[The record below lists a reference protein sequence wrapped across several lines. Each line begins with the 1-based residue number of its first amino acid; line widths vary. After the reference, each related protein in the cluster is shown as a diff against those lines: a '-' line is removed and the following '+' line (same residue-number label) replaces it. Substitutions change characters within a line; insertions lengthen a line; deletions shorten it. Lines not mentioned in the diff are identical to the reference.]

1 MSLEKEIR
9 QKLINE
15 AADYK
20 KLDQL
25 VRQGMMSPAQ
35 LPMLHRG
42 LDKLQSGKP
51 LNPQEREA
59 VNKVMQSML
68 FIVTGDSQVFNKAR
82 QHTQKTRYQTE
93 SYTEEEVRELC
104 HSKDHDCAVVVNHPE
119 WGLGKP
125 IYESHAI
132 PDDEGNVEWYD
143 VQFKHGIEKEV
154 PAADMEILQS
164 EGHEKTMYASTKKG
178 KAKNSKQQAAIAIAK
193 KEKGLD
199 EYGMMTASTK
209 KRKKKKPNV
218 YAMAAEESPAEDKMD
233 SGYKAKFQAMLKKTG
248 KSLKDMS
255 DEEKKKFFN
264 AVDASHSAKDESV
277 NEEDIKEYIT
287 SKQVKMAKGI
297 AFDKRHK
304 GGDMTG
310 AAKKMEKIKKGL
322 SNHPG
327 AKKALRQANEEE
339 ENGKDYDPDKDH
351 TMDPKSHVKKEGD
364 KYCVYNKDGKKVKQ
378 FDSKA
383 EAEAYAVKNHDALME
398 LKMHP
403 QHGAIKKYAKAKASD
418 TFKRTFGAVGD
429 GGPEG
434 DTSKARAAGK
444 KVLRKLKKPLAK
456 TGMAKAANKAAKKSS
471 DRMIDLTRQDSG
483 SSEPVKKMS
492 NKQRKDQM
500 KTGMYPDANDKEY
513 RKNVEEVEEAVLRKN
528 FDSQPNPTMM
538 KKSTMDKAKG
548 LNVKVVKPKNQK
560 SKNDLMF
567 QGKSSDLKKL
577 GSKLSL
583 PLPKKEEIEE
593 NYEKGRG
600 PTGIAFAIKKGHPDA
615 ENPKTRKK
623 YPERQTPEYKK
634 KFFQNNKEETEDLEE
649 LKQSTMKS
657 YIGKAQKQ
665 VTDTEKFRDYQNKSM
680 GKMNLSKGDKDFVNK
695 KMDKDTLKR
704 RQGIKT
710 AMSKMSKEETEGLE
724 ERNKENAMKRKMMDA
739 SRGARYKLNN
749 PNVPDSGHKTPQAQ
763 NKAIGRALRSFE
775 DANSDSME
783 KQQVMNR
790 KMKRKSDANARK
802 ERETD
807 QGFKAAMKESL
818 IDKVVEKL
826 GEGAFKRMVTDKQEK
841 ERLAKMKKPQGNNR
855 SYMTP
860 KVDKYGRSN
869 KMYFHPSEDAQS
881 DARRDARRDAKMD
894 SRGLAQTKKDKPDMQ
909 HKGKKA
915 GDEKDGG
922 HIVMQLRKA
931 VSINKP
937 VKFKDGKSHNIS
949 KADAH
954 KYLNKYM
961 QAKKPADKE
970 KMHSAHDSHDAF
982 KKHL

>member
-9 QKLINE
+9 EKLITE

-104 HSKDHDCAVVVNHPE
+104 HSKDHDCAVIVNHPE

-199 EYGMMTASTK
+199 EYGMVTASTK
-209 KRKKKKPNV
+209 RRKKVKKPNV
-218 YAMAAEESPAEDKMD
+218 YAMAAEESPAEDKLD

-327 AKKALRQANEEE
+327 AKKALRQANEQDELQE
-339 ENGKDYDPDKDH
+339 
-351 TMDPKSHVKKEGD
+351 MDPKEHVKKEDD
-364 KYCVYNKDGKKVKQ
+364 KYCVYNKDGKKVAS
-378 FDSKA
+378 FDSKD
-383 EAEAYAVKNHDALME
+383 EAEAYAVKNHKDLME

-403 QHGAIKKYAKAKASD
+403 QHKQLKKYADAKASD
-418 TFKRTFGAVGD
+418 TFKRRFGALGD

-434 DTSKARAAGK
+434 DTVKARAAASK
-444 KVLRKLKKPLAK
+444 NLRKLKKPLAK
-456 TGMAKAANKAAKKSS
+456 TKGLVKKANKIAKKSS
-471 DRMIDLTRQDSG
+471 DRMINLTRQDHG
-483 SSEPVKKMS
+483 DEKTDPTKKFS
-492 NKQRKDQM
+492 NKERRDQM
-500 KTGMYPDANDKEY
+500 KGGSFGDANDKYY
-513 RKNVEEVEEAVLRKN
+513 RGSSRRNEETESLEE
-528 FDSQPNPTMM
+528 
-538 KKSTMDKAKG
+538 G
-548 LNVKVVKPKNQK
+548 
-560 SKNDLMF
+560 
-567 QGKSSDLKKL
+567 
-577 GSKLSL
+577 
-583 PLPKKEEIEE
+583 
-593 NYEKGRG
+593 YEKGRG

-634 KFFQNNKEETEDLEE
+634 KFFQNNKEETE
-649 LKQSTMKS
+649 
-657 YIGKAQKQ
+657 
-665 VTDTEKFRDYQNKSM
+665 
-680 GKMNLSKGDKDFVNK
+680 
-695 KMDKDTLKR
+695 
-704 RQGIKT
+704 
-710 AMSKMSKEETEGLE
+710 GLE
-724 ERNKENAMKRKMMDA
+724 ERNKANAMKRKMMDA

-749 PNVPDSGHKTPQAQ
+749 PNVPDSDHKTPQAQ

-783 KQQVMNR
+783 NQEKMNR

-881 DARRDARRDAKMD
+881 DARRDAKMD
-894 SRGLAQTKKDKPDMQ
+894 SRGLAQTKKDKPDME

-970 KMHSAHDSHDAF
+970 KMHSAHDSHDSF
-982 KKHL
+982 KKHLESIDEMKGMSPSQQLRKAVKSHSAMDPKTGGSNYDHTGDRLKFAKDMGVEVSSKKAADAKKKVVKAKKVIKRLTGDEGYKRVKDKAERGFERRNSYT

>member
-1 MSLEKEIR
+1 
-9 QKLINE
+9 
-15 AADYK
+15 
-20 KLDQL
+20 
-25 VRQGMMSPAQ
+25 
-35 LPMLHRG
+35 
-42 LDKLQSGKP
+42 
-51 LNPQEREA
+51 
-59 VNKVMQSML
+59 
-68 FIVTGDSQVFNKAR
+68 
-82 QHTQKTRYQTE
+82 
-93 SYTEEEVRELC
+93 
-104 HSKDHDCAVVVNHPE
+104 
-119 WGLGKP
+119 
-125 IYESHAI
+125 
-132 PDDEGNVEWYD
+132 
-143 VQFKHGIEKEV
+143 
-154 PAADMEILQS
+154 
-164 EGHEKTMYASTKKG
+164 
-178 KAKNSKQQAAIAIAK
+178 
-193 KEKGLD
+193 
-199 EYGMMTASTK
+199 
-209 KRKKKKPNV
+209 
-218 YAMAAEESPAEDKMD
+218 
-233 SGYKAKFQAMLKKTG
+233 
-248 KSLKDMS
+248 
-255 DEEKKKFFN
+255 
-264 AVDASHSAKDESV
+264 
-277 NEEDIKEYIT
+277 
-287 SKQVKMAKGI
+287 MAKGI

-327 AKKALRQANEEE
+327 AKKALRQANEQDELQE
-339 ENGKDYDPDKDH
+339 
-351 TMDPKSHVKKEGD
+351 MDPKEHVKKEGD

-403 QHGAIKKYAKAKASD
+403 QHSQIKKYAKAKASD

-434 DTSKARAAGK
+434 DTSAARAAGK

-456 TGMAKAANKAAKKSS
+456 TGMTKAANKAAKKSS

-483 SSEPVKKMS
+483 SSEPVKKFT

-500 KTGMYPDANDKEY
+500 KTGNYPDANDKEY
-513 RKNVEEVEEAVLRKN
+513 RKNVEQVEE
-528 FDSQPNPTMM
+528 SQ
-538 KKSTMDKAKG
+538 D
-548 LNVKVVKPKNQK
+548 
-560 SKNDLMF
+560 
-567 QGKSSDLKKL
+567 
-577 GSKLSL
+577 
-583 PLPKKEEIEE
+583 
-593 NYEKGRG
+593 
-600 PTGIAFAIKKGHPDA
+600 
-615 ENPKTRKK
+615 
-623 YPERQTPEYKK
+623 
-634 KFFQNNKEETEDLEE
+634 
-649 LKQSTMKS
+649 
-657 YIGKAQKQ
+657 
-665 VTDTEKFRDYQNKSM
+665 
-680 GKMNLSKGDKDFVNK
+680 
-695 KMDKDTLKR
+695 
-704 RQGIKT
+704 
-710 AMSKMSKEETEGLE
+710 LE
-724 ERNKENAMKRKMMDA
+724 ERNKQNAMKRKMMDA

-749 PNVPDSGHKTPQAQ
+749 PNVPDSDHKTPQAQ

-826 GEGAFKRMVTDKQEK
+826 GEGAFKRMAIDKMEK
-841 ERLAKMKKPQGNNR
+841 ERLARRDAKMAKMKKPQGNNR

-881 DARRDARRDAKMD
+881 DARRDAKMD
-894 SRGLAQTKKDKPDMQ
+894 SRGLAPTKKDKPDMQ

>member
-9 QKLINE
+9 EKLINE

-51 LNPQEREA
+51 LNPQERES

-178 KAKNSKQQAAIAIAK
+178 KATNSKQQAAIAIAK

-255 DEEKKKFFN
+255 DEEKKKFFT
-264 AVDASHSAKDESV
+264 AVDASHTATHESV

-310 AAKKMEKIKKGL
+310 ASKKMEKIKKGL

-403 QHGAIKKYAKAKASD
+403 NYKAIKKYASHKASD
-418 TFKRTFGAVGD
+418 HFKKRLGTTGE
-429 GGPEG
+429 GGTEG
-434 DTSKARAAGK
+434 DTVKSRSERHKDLK
-444 KVLRKLKKPLAK
+444 KLK
-456 TGMAKAANKAAKKSS
+456 KAAKKGLSKKVGKAVVKRANKIGKKHGKHAVAITS
-471 DRMIDLTRQDSG
+471 KDPFGKGDHPKETWKSRRDDMRSGYGAKDSNDDDYKYNVMTR
-483 SSEPVKKMS
+483 
-492 NKQRKDQM
+492 
-500 KTGMYPDANDKEY
+500 TGEQ
-513 RKNVEEVEEAVLRKN
+513 VEE
-528 FDSQPNPTMM
+528 SQ
-538 KKSTMDKAKG
+538 D
-548 LNVKVVKPKNQK
+548 
-560 SKNDLMF
+560 
-567 QGKSSDLKKL
+567 
-577 GSKLSL
+577 
-583 PLPKKEEIEE
+583 
-593 NYEKGRG
+593 
-600 PTGIAFAIKKGHPDA
+600 
-615 ENPKTRKK
+615 
-623 YPERQTPEYKK
+623 
-634 KFFQNNKEETEDLEE
+634 
-649 LKQSTMKS
+649 
-657 YIGKAQKQ
+657 
-665 VTDTEKFRDYQNKSM
+665 
-680 GKMNLSKGDKDFVNK
+680 
-695 KMDKDTLKR
+695 
-704 RQGIKT
+704 
-710 AMSKMSKEETEGLE
+710 LE
-724 ERNKENAMKRKMMDA
+724 ERNKQNAMKRKMMDA

-749 PNVPDSGHKTPQAQ
+749 PNVPDSDHKTPQAQ

-775 DANSDSME
+775 DADADSIE
-783 KQQVMNR
+783 NQQKMNR
-790 KMKRKSDANARK
+790 KMHRKSQANARR

-807 QGFKAAMKESL
+807 HGYKLAMKESL
-818 IDKVVEKL
+818 IDKVVAKL
-826 GEGAFKRMVTDKQEK
+826 DEGAFKRMVTDKEEK

-881 DARRDARRDAKMD
+881 DARRDAKMD

-909 HKGKKA
+909 HSGKQA

>member
-9 QKLINE
+9 EKLIAE

-42 LDKLQSGKP
+42 LDKMQSGKV

-104 HSKDHDCAVVVNHPE
+104 HSKDHDCAVTVNHPK

-193 KEKGLD
+193 KEKDLD
-199 EYGMMTASTK
+199 EYGMVTASTK
-209 KRKKKKPNV
+209 KRKKVKKPNV
-218 YAMAAEESPAEDKMD
+218 YAMAAEESPAEDKLD

-327 AKKALRQANEEE
+327 AKKALRQANEQDELQE
-339 ENGKDYDPDKDH
+339 
-351 TMDPKSHVKKEGD
+351 MDPKEHVKKEDD
-364 KYCVYNKDGKKVKQ
+364 KYCVYNKDGKKVAS
-378 FDSKA
+378 FDSKD
-383 EAEAYAVKNHDALME
+383 EAEAYAVKNHKDLME

-403 QHGAIKKYAKAKASD
+403 QHKQIKKYADAKASD
-418 TFKRTFGAVGD
+418 TFKRRFGALGD

-434 DTSKARAAGK
+434 DTVKARAAASK
-444 KVLRKLKKPLAK
+444 NLRKLKKPLAK
-456 TGMAKAANKAAKKSS
+456 TKGLVKKANKIAKKSS
-471 DRMIDLTRQDSG
+471 DRMINLTRQDHG
-483 SSEPVKKMS
+483 DEKTNPTKKFT
-492 NKQRKDQM
+492 NKQRRDQM
-500 KTGMYPDANDKEY
+500 KSGSFGDANDKYY
-513 RKNVEEVEEAVLRKN
+513 RGSSRTNEETESLEEAVLRKN

-577 GSKLSL
+577 GSKLTL
-583 PLPKKEEIEE
+583 PLPKKEE
-593 NYEKGRG
+593 
-600 PTGIAFAIKKGHPDA
+600 
-615 ENPKTRKK
+615 
-623 YPERQTPEYKK
+623 
-634 KFFQNNKEETEDLEE
+634 TE
-649 LKQSTMKS
+649 S
-657 YIGKAQKQ
+657 
-665 VTDTEKFRDYQNKSM
+665 
-680 GKMNLSKGDKDFVNK
+680 
-695 KMDKDTLKR
+695 
-704 RQGIKT
+704 
-710 AMSKMSKEETEGLE
+710 LE
-724 ERNKENAMKRKMMDA
+724 ERNKQNAMKRKMMDA

-749 PNVPDSGHKTPQAQ
+749 PNVPNSDHKTPQAQ

-783 KQQVMNR
+783 NQEKMNR

-807 QGFKAAMKESL
+807 HGYKAAMKESL

-826 GEGAFKRMVTDKQEK
+826 DEGAFKRMVTDKQEK
-841 ERLAKMKKPQGNNR
+841 ERLAKTKKPQGNNR

-881 DARRDARRDAKMD
+881 DARRDAKMD
-894 SRGLAQTKKDKPDMQ
+894 SRGLAQTKKDKPDME

-931 VSINKP
+931 VSIGKP

>member
-9 QKLINE
+9 NKLVAE

-42 LDKLQSGKP
+42 LDKMQSGKV

-82 QHTQKTRYQTE
+82 QHTQKNRYQTE

-104 HSKDHDCAVVVNHPE
+104 HSKDHDCAVTVNHPK

-193 KEKGLD
+193 KEKDLD
-199 EYGMMTASTK
+199 EYGMVTASTK

-218 YAMAAEESPAEDKMD
+218 YAMAAEESPAEDKLD

-264 AVDASHSAKDESV
+264 AVDNAHSAKDESV

-327 AKKALRQANEEE
+327 AKKALRTANEEE
-339 ENGKDYDPDKDH
+339 E
-351 TMDPKSHVKKEGD
+351 M
-364 KYCVYNKDGKKVKQ
+364 Q
-378 FDSKA
+378 
-383 EAEAYAVKNHDALME
+383 E

-403 QHGAIKKYAKAKASD
+403 QHKQLKKYADAKASD
-418 TFKRTFGAVGD
+418 TFKRRFGALGD

-434 DTSKARAAGK
+434 DTVKARAAASK
-444 KVLRKLKKPLAK
+444 NLRKLKKPLAK
-456 TGMAKAANKAAKKSS
+456 TKGLVKKANKIAKKSS
-471 DRMIDLTRQDSG
+471 DRMINLTRQDHGDEKTDPS
-483 SSEPVKKMS
+483 KKFS
-492 NKQRKDQM
+492 NKERRDQM
-500 KTGMYPDANDKEY
+500 KSGSFGDANDKYY
-513 RKNVEEVEEAVLRKN
+513 R
-528 FDSQPNPTMM
+528 
-538 KKSTMDKAKG
+538 G
-548 LNVKVVKPKNQK
+548 
-560 SKNDLMF
+560 
-567 QGKSSDLKKL
+567 SSRR
-577 GSKLSL
+577 
-583 PLPKKEEIEE
+583 
-593 NYEKGRG
+593 N
-600 PTGIAFAIKKGHPDA
+600 
-615 ENPKTRKK
+615 
-623 YPERQTPEYKK
+623 
-634 KFFQNNKEETEDLEE
+634 EETE
-649 LKQSTMKS
+649 S
-657 YIGKAQKQ
+657 
-665 VTDTEKFRDYQNKSM
+665 
-680 GKMNLSKGDKDFVNK
+680 
-695 KMDKDTLKR
+695 
-704 RQGIKT
+704 
-710 AMSKMSKEETEGLE
+710 LE
-724 ERNKENAMKRKMMDA
+724 ERNKQNAMKRKMMDA

-749 PNVPDSGHKTPQAQ
+749 PNVPDSDHKTPQAQ

-783 KQQVMNR
+783 NQEKMNR

-818 IDKVVEKL
+818 IDKVVAKL
-826 GEGAFKRMVTDKQEK
+826 DEGAFKRMVTDKQEK

-869 KMYFHPSEDAQS
+869 KHYFHPSEDAQS
-881 DARRDARRDAKMD
+881 DARRDAKMD
-894 SRGLAQTKKDKPDMQ
+894 SRGLAKTKKDKPDME

-970 KMHSAHDSHDAF
+970 KMHSAHDSHDSF
-982 KKHL
+982 KKHLESIDEMKGMTPSQQLRKAVKSHSRMDPKTGASNYDNTGDRLKFAHDMGIEVSRKQAADSKRQVKKAKKVIKRLTGDEGYKRVKDKAEKGFNRRNMHA

>member
-9 QKLINE
+9 NKLLSE

-42 LDKLQSGKP
+42 LDKMQSGKV

-82 QHTQKTRYQTE
+82 QHTQKNRYQTE

-104 HSKDHDCAVVVNHPE
+104 HSKDHDCAVTVNHPK

-178 KAKNSKQQAAIAIAK
+178 KAKNSKQQAAIAISK
-193 KEKGLD
+193 KEKDLD
-199 EYGMMTASTK
+199 EYGMVNASTK
-209 KRKKKKPNV
+209 KRKNKKPSV
-218 YAMAAEESPAEDKMD
+218 YAMAAEESPAEDKLD

-327 AKKALRQANEEE
+327 AKKALRQANEEDE
-339 ENGKDYDPDKDH
+339 L
-351 TMDPKSHVKKEGD
+351 
-364 KYCVYNKDGKKVKQ
+364 Q
-378 FDSKA
+378 
-383 EAEAYAVKNHDALME
+383 E

-403 QHGAIKKYAKAKASD
+403 QHSQIKKYAKAKASD

-434 DTSKARAAGK
+434 DTSAARAAGK
-444 KVLRKLKKPLAK
+444 KVLRKLKKPLAR
-456 TGMAKAANKAAKKSS
+456 TGMTKAANKAAKKSS

-483 SSEPVKKMS
+483 SSEPVKKFT

-500 KTGMYPDANDKEY
+500 KTGNYPDANDKSY
-513 RKNVEEVEEAVLRKN
+513 RKNVEQVEE
-528 FDSQPNPTMM
+528 SQ
-538 KKSTMDKAKG
+538 D
-548 LNVKVVKPKNQK
+548 
-560 SKNDLMF
+560 
-567 QGKSSDLKKL
+567 
-577 GSKLSL
+577 
-583 PLPKKEEIEE
+583 
-593 NYEKGRG
+593 
-600 PTGIAFAIKKGHPDA
+600 
-615 ENPKTRKK
+615 
-623 YPERQTPEYKK
+623 
-634 KFFQNNKEETEDLEE
+634 
-649 LKQSTMKS
+649 
-657 YIGKAQKQ
+657 
-665 VTDTEKFRDYQNKSM
+665 
-680 GKMNLSKGDKDFVNK
+680 
-695 KMDKDTLKR
+695 
-704 RQGIKT
+704 
-710 AMSKMSKEETEGLE
+710 LE
-724 ERNKENAMKRKMMDA
+724 ERNKQNAMKRKMMDA

-749 PNVPDSGHKTPQAQ
+749 PNVPDSDHKTPQAQ

-775 DANSDSME
+775 DANSDSIENQE
-783 KQQVMNR
+783 KMNR

-807 QGFKAAMKESL
+807 HGFKAAMKESL
-818 IDKVVEKL
+818 VDKVVEKL
-826 GEGAFKRMVTDKQEK
+826 GEGAMKRMATQAAEK
-841 ERLAKMKKPQGNNR
+841 ERLGKQKVKGDGMKTFKKPDNSR
-855 SYMTP
+855 
-860 KVDKYGRSN
+860 DKYGRSN

-881 DARRDARRDAKMD
+881 DARRDAKRD

-909 HKGKKA
+909 HKGTKA

>member
-9 QKLINE
+9 EKLIAE

-42 LDKLQSGKP
+42 LDKMQSGKV

-104 HSKDHDCAVVVNHPE
+104 HSKDHDCAVTVNHPK

-193 KEKGLD
+193 KEKDLD
-199 EYGMMTASTK
+199 EYGMVTASTK
-209 KRKKKKPNV
+209 KRKKVKKPNV
-218 YAMAAEESPAEDKMD
+218 YAMAAEESPAEDKLD

-327 AKKALRQANEEE
+327 AKKALRQANEQDELQE
-339 ENGKDYDPDKDH
+339 
-351 TMDPKSHVKKEGD
+351 MDPKEHVKKEDD
-364 KYCVYNKDGKKVKQ
+364 KYCVYNKDGKKVAS
-378 FDSKA
+378 FDSKD
-383 EAEAYAVKNHDALME
+383 EAEAYAVKNHKDLME

-403 QHGAIKKYAKAKASD
+403 QHKQIKKYADAKASD
-418 TFKRTFGAVGD
+418 TFKRRFGALGD

-434 DTSKARAAGK
+434 DTVKARAAASK
-444 KVLRKLKKPLAK
+444 NLRKLKKPLAK
-456 TGMAKAANKAAKKSS
+456 TKGLVKKANKIAKKSS
-471 DRMIDLTRQDSG
+471 DRMINLTRQDHG
-483 SSEPVKKMS
+483 DEKTNPTKKFT
-492 NKQRKDQM
+492 NKQRRDQM
-500 KTGMYPDANDKEY
+500 KSGSFGDANDKYY
-513 RKNVEEVEEAVLRKN
+513 RGSSRTNEETESLEEAVLRKN

-577 GSKLSL
+577 GSKLTL
-583 PLPKKEEIEE
+583 PLPKKEE
-593 NYEKGRG
+593 
-600 PTGIAFAIKKGHPDA
+600 
-615 ENPKTRKK
+615 
-623 YPERQTPEYKK
+623 
-634 KFFQNNKEETEDLEE
+634 TE
-649 LKQSTMKS
+649 S
-657 YIGKAQKQ
+657 
-665 VTDTEKFRDYQNKSM
+665 
-680 GKMNLSKGDKDFVNK
+680 
-695 KMDKDTLKR
+695 
-704 RQGIKT
+704 
-710 AMSKMSKEETEGLE
+710 LE
-724 ERNKENAMKRKMMDA
+724 ERNKQNAMKRKMMDA

-749 PNVPDSGHKTPQAQ
+749 PNVPNSDHKTPQAQ

-783 KQQVMNR
+783 NQEKMNR

-807 QGFKAAMKESL
+807 HGYKAAMKESL

-826 GEGAFKRMVTDKQEK
+826 GDANLVEGAFKRMVTDKQEK
-841 ERLAKMKKPQGNNR
+841 ERLAKTKKPQGNNR

-881 DARRDARRDAKMD
+881 DARRDAKMD

-931 VSINKP
+931 VSIGKP

>member
-9 QKLINE
+9 EKLIKE

-104 HSKDHDCAVVVNHPE
+104 HSKDHDCAVTVNHPK

-199 EYGMMTASTK
+199 EYGMVTASTK
-209 KRKKKKPNV
+209 KRKKVKKPNV
-218 YAMAAEESPAEDKMD
+218 YAMAAEESPAEDKLD

-287 SKQVKMAKGI
+287 AKQVKMAKGI

-327 AKKALRQANEEE
+327 AKKALRQANEEDE
-339 ENGKDYDPDKDH
+339 LQE
-351 TMDPKSHVKKEGD
+351 MDPKKHVKKEDD
-364 KYCVYNKDGKKVKQ
+364 KYCVYNKDGKKVKS
-378 FDSKA
+378 FDSKD

-403 QHGAIKKYAKAKASD
+403 QHKQIKKYADAKASD
-418 TFKRTFGAVGD
+418 TFKRRFGALGD

-434 DTSKARAAGK
+434 DTVKARAASSK
-444 KVLRKLKKPLAK
+444 NLRKLKKPLAK
-456 TGMAKAANKAAKKSS
+456 TKGLVKKANKIAKKSS
-471 DRMIDLTRQDSG
+471 DRMINLTRQDHGDEKTDPS
-483 SSEPVKKMS
+483 KKFT
-492 NKQRKDQM
+492 NKQRRDQM
-500 KTGMYPDANDKEY
+500 KGGNFGDANDKYY
-513 RKNVEEVEEAVLRKN
+513 RGSSRRQEQVEE
-528 FDSQPNPTMM
+528 SQ
-538 KKSTMDKAKG
+538 D
-548 LNVKVVKPKNQK
+548 
-560 SKNDLMF
+560 
-567 QGKSSDLKKL
+567 
-577 GSKLSL
+577 
-583 PLPKKEEIEE
+583 
-593 NYEKGRG
+593 
-600 PTGIAFAIKKGHPDA
+600 
-615 ENPKTRKK
+615 
-623 YPERQTPEYKK
+623 
-634 KFFQNNKEETEDLEE
+634 
-649 LKQSTMKS
+649 
-657 YIGKAQKQ
+657 
-665 VTDTEKFRDYQNKSM
+665 
-680 GKMNLSKGDKDFVNK
+680 
-695 KMDKDTLKR
+695 
-704 RQGIKT
+704 
-710 AMSKMSKEETEGLE
+710 LE
-724 ERNKENAMKRKMMDA
+724 ERNKANAMKRKMMDA

-749 PNVPDSGHKTPQAQ
+749 PNVPDSDHKTPQAQ

-783 KQQVMNR
+783 NQEKMNR

-869 KMYFHPSEDAQS
+869 KHYFHPSEDAQS
-881 DARRDARRDAKMD
+881 DARRDAKMD
-894 SRGLAQTKKDKPDMQ
+894 SRGLAPTKKDKPDMQ

-970 KMHSAHDSHDAF
+970 KMHSAHDSHDSF
-982 KKHL
+982 KKHLESIDEMKGMTPSQQLRKAVKSHSRMDPKTGASNYDNTGDRLKFAHDMGIEVSRKQAADSKRQVKKAKKVIKRLTGDEGYKRVKDKAERGFNRRNMHA

>member
-9 QKLINE
+9 NKLVAE

-42 LDKLQSGKP
+42 LDKMQSGKV

-104 HSKDHDCAVVVNHPE
+104 HSKDHDCAVTVNHPK

-193 KEKGLD
+193 KEKDLD
-199 EYGMMTASTK
+199 EYGTITASTK
-209 KRKKKKPNV
+209 KRKKVKKPNV
-218 YAMAAEESPAEDKMD
+218 YAMAAEESPAEDKLD

-264 AVDASHSAKDESV
+264 AVDASHSAKNESV

-287 SKQVKMAKGI
+287 AKQVKMAKGI

-327 AKKALRQANEEE
+327 AKKALRQANEEDE
-339 ENGKDYDPDKDH
+339 SQE
-351 TMDPKSHVKKEGD
+351 MDPKKHVKKEDD
-364 KYCVYNKDGKKVKQ
+364 KYCVYNKDGKKVAS
-378 FDSKA
+378 FDSKD
-383 EAEAYAVKNHDALME
+383 EAEAYAVKNHKDLME

-403 QHGAIKKYAKAKASD
+403 QHSQIKKYAKAKASD

-456 TGMAKAANKAAKKSS
+456 TGMTKAANKAAKKSS

-513 RKNVEEVEEAVLRKN
+513 RKNVEQV
-528 FDSQPNPTMM
+528 
-538 KKSTMDKAKG
+538 
-548 LNVKVVKPKNQK
+548 
-560 SKNDLMF
+560 
-567 QGKSSDLKKL
+567 
-577 GSKLSL
+577 
-583 PLPKKEEIEE
+583 EE

-649 LKQSTMKS
+649 
-657 YIGKAQKQ
+657 
-665 VTDTEKFRDYQNKSM
+665 
-680 GKMNLSKGDKDFVNK
+680 
-695 KMDKDTLKR
+695 
-704 RQGIKT
+704 
-710 AMSKMSKEETEGLE
+710 
-724 ERNKENAMKRKMMDA
+724 RNKQNAMKRKMMDA

-749 PNVPDSGHKTPQAQ
+749 PNVPDSDHKTPQAQ

-775 DANSDSME
+775 DANSDSIENQE
-783 KQQVMNR
+783 KMNR

-807 QGFKAAMKESL
+807 HGFKAAMKESL

-826 GEGAFKRMVTDKQEK
+826 GEGAMKRMATQAAEK
-841 ERLAKMKKPQGNNR
+841 ERLGKQKVKGDGMKTFKKPDNSR
-855 SYMTP
+855 
-860 KVDKYGRSN
+860 DKYGRSN

-881 DARRDARRDAKMD
+881 DARRDAKRD

-909 HKGKKA
+909 HKGTKA

-937 VKFKDGKSHNIS
+937 VKFKDGSSHNIS

>member
-9 QKLINE
+9 EKLIAE

-42 LDKLQSGKP
+42 LDKMQSGKV

-104 HSKDHDCAVVVNHPE
+104 HSKDHDCAVTVNHPK

-199 EYGMMTASTK
+199 EYGMVTASTK
-209 KRKKKKPNV
+209 KSKKKKPSV
-218 YAMAAEESPAEDKMD
+218 YAMAAEESPAEDKLD

-327 AKKALRQANEEE
+327 AKKALRQANEEDE
-339 ENGKDYDPDKDH
+339 L
-351 TMDPKSHVKKEGD
+351 
-364 KYCVYNKDGKKVKQ
+364 Q
-378 FDSKA
+378 
-383 EAEAYAVKNHDALME
+383 E
-398 LKMHP
+398 LKMHKNYR
-403 QHGAIKKYAKAKASD
+403 AIKSYAAHKASD
-418 TFKRTFGAVGD
+418 HFKKRLGTIGS
-429 GGPEG
+429 GGTEG
-434 DTSKARAAGK
+434 DTVKSRSERNKD
-444 KVLRKLKKPLAK
+444 LKKMK
-456 TGMAKAANKAAKKSS
+456 KAAKKGLS
-471 DRMIDLTRQDSG
+471 
-483 SSEPVKKMS
+483 
-492 NKQRKDQM
+492 
-500 KTGMYPDANDKEY
+500 
-513 RKNVEEVEEAVLRKN
+513 
-528 FDSQPNPTMM
+528 
-538 KKSTMDKAKG
+538 KSAGKA
-548 LNVKVVKPKNQK
+548 VVKRANKIGRKHGKHAVAITSQDPHGVGNEPKQSWK
-560 SKNDLMF
+560 SRRSDM
-567 QGKSSDLKKL
+567 KSGYGAKDSNSDDYKYRVGL
-577 GSKLSL
+577 
-583 PLPKKEEIEE
+583 
-593 NYEKGRG
+593 
-600 PTGIAFAIKKGHPDA
+600 TGEQVA
-615 ENPKTRKK
+615 EN
-623 YPERQTPEYKK
+623 Q
-634 KFFQNNKEETEDLEE
+634 D
-649 LKQSTMKS
+649 
-657 YIGKAQKQ
+657 
-665 VTDTEKFRDYQNKSM
+665 
-680 GKMNLSKGDKDFVNK
+680 
-695 KMDKDTLKR
+695 
-704 RQGIKT
+704 
-710 AMSKMSKEETEGLE
+710 LE

-749 PNVPDSGHKTPQAQ
+749 PNVPDSDHKTPQAK

-775 DANSDSME
+775 DANSDSIENQE
-783 KQQVMNR
+783 KMNR

-807 QGFKAAMKESL
+807 HGYKAAMKESL
-818 IDKVVEKL
+818 IDKVVDKL
-826 GEGAFKRMVTDKQEK
+826 NEGMKTTGSGVKMMPPVKGTAGKTQKVGGKLSHPPRKPNRLKPDPSMSEGGMKRMATQAAE
-841 ERLAKMKKPQGNNR
+841 
-855 SYMTP
+855 
-860 KVDKYGRSN
+860 
-869 KMYFHPSEDAQS
+869 
-881 DARRDARRDAKMD
+881 
-894 SRGLAQTKKDKPDMQ
+894 KKDS
-909 HKGKKA
+909 
-915 GDEKDGG
+915 
-922 HIVMQLRKA
+922 VNRKSRA
-931 VSINKP
+931 TV
-937 VKFKDGKSHNIS
+937 
-949 KADAH
+949 
-954 KYLNKYM
+954 
-961 QAKKPADKE
+961 
-970 KMHSAHDSHDAF
+970 
-982 KKHL
+982 

>member
-9 QKLINE
+9 NKLVAE

-42 LDKLQSGKP
+42 LDKMQSGKV

-82 QHTQKTRYQTE
+82 QHTQKNRYQTE

-104 HSKDHDCAVVVNHPE
+104 HSKDHDCAVTVNHPK

-193 KEKGLD
+193 KEKDLD
-199 EYGMMTASTK
+199 EYGMVTASTK

-218 YAMAAEESPAEDKMD
+218 YAMAAEESPAEDKLD

-264 AVDASHSAKDESV
+264 AVDNAHSAKDESV

-327 AKKALRQANEEE
+327 AKKALRQANEEDE
-339 ENGKDYDPDKDH
+339 L
-351 TMDPKSHVKKEGD
+351 
-364 KYCVYNKDGKKVKQ
+364 Q
-378 FDSKA
+378 
-383 EAEAYAVKNHDALME
+383 E

-403 QHGAIKKYAKAKASD
+403 QHKQLKKYADAKASD
-418 TFKRTFGAVGD
+418 TFKRRFGALGD

-434 DTSKARAAGK
+434 DTVKARAAASK
-444 KVLRKLKKPLAK
+444 NLRKLKKPLAK
-456 TGMAKAANKAAKKSS
+456 TKGLVKKANKIAKKSS
-471 DRMIDLTRQDSG
+471 DRMINLTRQDHGDEKTDPS
-483 SSEPVKKMS
+483 KKFS
-492 NKQRKDQM
+492 NKERRDQM
-500 KTGMYPDANDKEY
+500 KSGSFGDANDKYY
-513 RKNVEEVEEAVLRKN
+513 R
-528 FDSQPNPTMM
+528 
-538 KKSTMDKAKG
+538 G
-548 LNVKVVKPKNQK
+548 
-560 SKNDLMF
+560 
-567 QGKSSDLKKL
+567 SSRR
-577 GSKLSL
+577 
-583 PLPKKEEIEE
+583 
-593 NYEKGRG
+593 N
-600 PTGIAFAIKKGHPDA
+600 
-615 ENPKTRKK
+615 
-623 YPERQTPEYKK
+623 
-634 KFFQNNKEETEDLEE
+634 EETE
-649 LKQSTMKS
+649 S
-657 YIGKAQKQ
+657 
-665 VTDTEKFRDYQNKSM
+665 
-680 GKMNLSKGDKDFVNK
+680 
-695 KMDKDTLKR
+695 
-704 RQGIKT
+704 
-710 AMSKMSKEETEGLE
+710 LE
-724 ERNKENAMKRKMMDA
+724 ERNKQNAMKRKMMDA

-749 PNVPDSGHKTPQAQ
+749 PNVPDSDHKTPQAQ

-783 KQQVMNR
+783 NQEKMNR

-818 IDKVVEKL
+818 IDKVVAKL
-826 GEGAFKRMVTDKQEK
+826 DEGAFKRMVTDKQEK

-869 KMYFHPSEDAQS
+869 KHYFHPSEDAQS
-881 DARRDARRDAKMD
+881 DARRDAKMD
-894 SRGLAQTKKDKPDMQ
+894 SRGLAKTKKDKPDME

-970 KMHSAHDSHDAF
+970 KMHSAHDSHDSF
-982 KKHL
+982 KKHLESIDEMKGMTPSQQLRKAVKSHSRMDPKTGASNYDNTGDRLKFAHDMGIEVSRKQAADSKRQVKKAKKVIKRLTGDEGYKRVKDKAEKGFNRRNMHA

>member
-9 QKLINE
+9 NKLVAE

-104 HSKDHDCAVVVNHPE
+104 HSKDHDCAVIVNHPE

-264 AVDASHSAKDESV
+264 AVDASHSAKNEEVIYESEIAKAAAHMVALHVDRQTGESGDGPIKKAHAANVKKHGQKVADAIHKNGEHEANYNAGTIGHPDSHKIHSDFVKKHLGGNGSAAHKAYHAHHEKNYTSSMSESV

-403 QHGAIKKYAKAKASD
+403 QHSQIKKYAKAKASD

-483 SSEPVKKMS
+483 SSEPVKKFT

-500 KTGMYPDANDKEY
+500 KTGNYPDANDKEY
-513 RKNVEEVEEAVLRKN
+513 RKNVEQVEE
-528 FDSQPNPTMM
+528 SQ
-538 KKSTMDKAKG
+538 D
-548 LNVKVVKPKNQK
+548 
-560 SKNDLMF
+560 
-567 QGKSSDLKKL
+567 
-577 GSKLSL
+577 
-583 PLPKKEEIEE
+583 
-593 NYEKGRG
+593 
-600 PTGIAFAIKKGHPDA
+600 
-615 ENPKTRKK
+615 
-623 YPERQTPEYKK
+623 
-634 KFFQNNKEETEDLEE
+634 
-649 LKQSTMKS
+649 
-657 YIGKAQKQ
+657 
-665 VTDTEKFRDYQNKSM
+665 
-680 GKMNLSKGDKDFVNK
+680 
-695 KMDKDTLKR
+695 
-704 RQGIKT
+704 
-710 AMSKMSKEETEGLE
+710 LE
-724 ERNKENAMKRKMMDA
+724 ERNKQNAMKRKMMDA

-749 PNVPDSGHKTPQAQ
+749 PNVPDSDHKTPQAQ

-826 GEGAFKRMVTDKQEK
+826 GEGAFKRMAIDKMEK
-841 ERLAKMKKPQGNNR
+841 ERLARRDAKMAKMKKPQGNNR

-881 DARRDARRDAKMD
+881 DARRDAKMD
-894 SRGLAQTKKDKPDMQ
+894 SRGLAPTKKDKPDMQ